1 MRELLAK
8 IDRSK
13 ISPALLE
20 AAIASSSVGIVIAD
34 INLPDK
40 PLIYVNPAFEV
51 ITGYSRD
58 EVIGRN
64 CRFLQGP
71 DTDPAPLA
79 EIRRAIANHTS
90 CRVTLKNYRKDGTYF
105 WNELLVSPVFD
116 GTGNLTHFIGVQ
128 SDVTGEIE
136 ALASLRQSEAR
147 YRKIAEQLELTLEE
161 LTRTQAK
168 LVQQEKM
175 SSLGQLVAG
184 IAHEINNPVG
194 FIHGNLDFVCQYIE
208 DLLEVV
214 DMQQQVMIMND
225 LTLPDKITPKDLD
238 FIRKDLPNTIRSMKI
253 GTDRIKKIVLSLR
266 NFARLDE
273 AEMKRVDIHEG
284 IDSSLLIL
292 QHRLRHNEKYPEIF
306 VNKRYSKLPEVECY
320 PAKLNEVFFN
330 ILNNAIDALEM
341 HVSDQRQ
348 LPEISITTSQTE
360 SGWVQI
366 EITDNGCGMS
376 EDIQKNI
383 FDPFFTTKPVGQGT
397 GLGLSVSY
405 QIIEEH
411 GGILWCNSKLEQG
424 TTFTIQIPTRQQ
436 QVMVKK
442 SPLTQLQASK
452 THFS

>member
-40 PLIYVNPAFEV
+40 PLIYVNPAFEA

-71 DTDPAPLA
+71 DTDPAQLA

-161 LTRTQAK
+161 LTHTQMM

-330 ILNNAIDALEM
+330 ILNNAIDALER

-348 LPEISITTSQTE
+348 LPEITITTSQTE